1 MGIDSMNEKYIARSK
16 AVASRTLGGEIVI
29 MSAVDSTLFILN
41 EVAAQI
47 WLAADGQ
54 TSLSEIVKWKVCEEF
69 DVNPEVAYDNAVE
82 FVDKLAVHG
91 ILQTSEHPLPPSDH
105 GAAETP

>member
-1 MGIDSMNEKYIARSK
+1 MSQKYVVRSK
-16 AVASRTLGGEIVI
+16 AVASRALGGEIVI

-54 TSLSEIVKWKVCEEF
+54 TPLSEIVKWKVCEEF
-69 DVNPEVAYDNAVE
+69 EVTPEVAYNDAVE
-82 FVDKLAVHG
+82 FVDALAVYG
-91 ILQTSEHPLPPSDH
+91 ILQISEHPLSSNDQSASEPL
-105 GAAETP
+105 